1 MRYSFPR
8 EVTTDLSG
16 FSVLAELY
24 ALGKRD
30 DSGSPVVL
38 DFSPCRW
45 FEANMCAPLYSVIA
59 RFFEERKEVH
69 GVGIHKDVMTVFQ
82 KNGFA
87 KILRLPSLP
96 DVNET
101 TIPFVRFRP
110 SETRPFAEYSTGKF
124 REIFVKKNCDAPPA
138 AFFESVN
145 EIFQNSS
152 VHARTDSAI
161 ASCGQFFPKSAR
173 IDFAISDCGVG
184 IPRNVREFLKT
195 DVGDEDA
202 VVWAM
207 SENNTT
213 RTPDLNVSPGGLGLK
228 IVRDFIDDTRGRL
241 IIASGCALV
250 CRSNGR
256 NDVRRLESPFP
267 GTCVNIEINTRAA
280 QKSLS

>member
-1 MRYSFPR
+1 
-8 EVTTDLSG
+8 
-16 FSVLAELY
+16 
-24 ALGKRD
+24 
-30 DSGSPVVL
+30 
-38 DFSPCRW
+38 
-45 FEANMCAPLYSVIA
+45 MCAPLYSVIA
-59 RFFEERKEVH
+59 RFFLEMKSVS
-69 GVGIHKDVMTVFQ
+69 VGGIRDDIMTVFQ

-101 TIPFVRFRP
+101 TIPFERFRP

-241 IIASGCALV
+241 IIASGRALV

-267 GTCVNIEINTRAA
+267 GTCVNIEINTSAT